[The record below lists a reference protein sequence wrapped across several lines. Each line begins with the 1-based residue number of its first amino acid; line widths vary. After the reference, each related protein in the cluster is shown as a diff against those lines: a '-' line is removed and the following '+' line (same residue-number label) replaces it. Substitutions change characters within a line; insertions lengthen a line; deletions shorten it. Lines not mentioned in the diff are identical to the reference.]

1 MKDNKGLYITLVVI
15 AVVFAGVIFGGRL
28 LREEIAVGQT
38 VSNDE
43 RPAEWNMI
51 IAQEINS
58 RGIQLVL
65 DGKEREV
72 SKGQINSVSYLQ
84 LINICQTIIP
94 VLCNSNHTGSF
105 GILKVVN
112 FPTVTSRTAIRTGT
126 TNLRKFY
133 RGGYYQN

>member
-1 MKDNKGLYITLVVI
+1 MKDNKGLYLTLVVI

-58 RGIQLVL
+58 RGIRLVL

-72 SKGQINSVSYLQ
+72 SKGQIIMNSDNQIMLYEKLYNNDFQ
-84 LINICQTIIP
+84 
-94 VLCNSNHTGSF
+94 
-105 GILKVVN
+105 
-112 FPTVTSRTAIRTGT
+112 
-126 TNLRKFY
+126 
-133 RGGYYQN
+133 